1 MEKQQ
6 KEDYGKPLSSTF
18 ESLIKEVET
27 GPFYPGPPR
36 MSAKKEPLSQK
47 EIALIDDFRE
57 QVYNNGILS
66 QKEIDEILEK
76 HGLRADRP
84 ITQEEIDYIIDKLQP
99 LVINW
104 EKLNRDINYFLK
116 GLKKGTFTRTKNL
129 EYFELINHFRVRV
142 YRGERLTQKEIDEI
156 LKEHGLRADR
166 PITQEEID
174 NIIDKLQPFSAC
186 WQDLNDAIDAYL
198 AHQKKGVTNDANF
211 SEYFGLIDHLR
222 TWVYRGE
229 NLTQEEIDAILAEH
243 GLCID
248 NPLTQEEIDVI
259 INKLQLYEI
268 SWEKVNEAID
278 KYFDRNKR
286 GVITRVNN
294 SEYFGLIDHIFS
306 RVVDGG
312 CIPPNGL
319 EKELEKQGI
328 KPSGKRDAG
337 FEKAMQ
343 DIEKAREWLKDCK

>member
-116 GLKKGTFTRTKNL
+116 GLKKGAFTRTKNL
-129 EYFELINHFRVRV
+129 EYFELINHFRVRI
-142 YRGERLTQKEIDEI
+142 YRGEILSQEEIDAI
-156 LKEHGLRADR
+156 LAEHGLRADR

-211 SEYFGLIDHLR
+211 SEYFGLIDH
-222 TWVYRGE
+222 
-229 NLTQEEIDAILAEH
+229 IL
-243 GLCID
+243 
-248 NPLTQEEIDVI
+248 
-259 INKLQLYEI
+259 
-268 SWEKVNEAID
+268 
-278 KYFDRNKR
+278 
-286 GVITRVNN
+286 
-294 SEYFGLIDHIFS
+294 S

-312 CIPPNGL
+312 CIPHNGL

>member
-84 ITQEEIDYIIDKLQP
+84 ITQEEID
-99 LVINW
+99 
-104 EKLNRDINYFLK
+104 
-116 GLKKGTFTRTKNL
+116 
-129 EYFELINHFRVRV
+129 
-142 YRGERLTQKEIDEI
+142 
-156 LKEHGLRADR
+156 
-166 PITQEEID
+166 

-198 AHQKKGVTNDANF
+198 ESQKKGFTNDANY
-211 SEYFGLIDHLR
+211 SDYFGLIDDFR
-222 TWVYRGE
+222 ARIYRGKK
-229 NLTQEEIDAILAEH
+229 LTQEEIDKILEEH
-243 GLCID
+243 GLRI
-248 NPLTQEEIDVI
+248 NKPITQEEIDVI
-259 INKLQLYEI
+259 INKLQPYEI
-268 SWEKVNEAID
+268 SWEKLNQAID
-278 KYFDRNKR
+278 DYLNKKKR
-286 GVITRVNN
+286 SVITRVNN

-328 KPSGKRDAG
+328 KPTRWGDPG
-337 FEKAMQ
+337 FVEAMKN
-343 DIEKAREWLKDCK
+343 IEKAREALKDCK

>member
-116 GLKKGTFTRTKNL
+116 GLKKGAFTRTKNL
-129 EYFELINHFRVRV
+129 EYFELINHFRVRI
-142 YRGERLTQKEIDEI
+142 YRGEILSQEEIDAI
-156 LKEHGLRADR
+156 LAEHGLRADR

-198 AHQKKGVTNDANF
+198 ESQKKGFTNDANY
-211 SEYFGLIDHLR
+211 SDYFGLIDDFR
-222 TWVYRGE
+222 ARIYRGKK
-229 NLTQEEIDAILAEH
+229 LTQEEIDKILEEH
-243 GLCID
+243 GLRI
-248 NPLTQEEIDVI
+248 NKPITQEEIDVI
-259 INKLQLYEI
+259 INKLQPYEI
-268 SWEKVNEAID
+268 SWEKLNQAID
-278 KYFDRNKR
+278 DYLNKKKR
-286 GVITRVNN
+286 SVITRVNN
-294 SEYFGLIDHIFS
+294 SEYFGLIDHILS